1 MTRKIA
7 VIGSGLGGLTSAVI
21 LARAGFS
28 VTVFERQPIPGGY
41 AIQFKR
47 KGFTFDPSLHSVPAG
62 DAGDTFFN
70 LIKEIGIGDQI
81 SFIRLKNGP
90 GVFLGDREFLLPNN
104 PEQIYEYLGNS
115 FPKEKNSIERFS
127 AYIESYAKVYSGILL
142 DKGPLYKTL
151 PPFLVKLPAFLH
163 QSYES
168 TDHFL
173 SNFFK
178 DPVLRSLLFQYAIF
192 MGIPMDEFPAVN
204 FILMTSML
212 LSKGMYSIAGGG
224 GMLTDVLVKRL
235 LQFDGKILTNIEIVE
250 LKIENGKAIG
260 VKDKMGNEYLA
271 DVVIANTNVI
281 ELVKMTPGKSVPRS
295 YKKVLSQLKPSIS
308 VVQLHIG
315 LDCHVFDVGIK
326 QHLYLCFPESNIDRC
341 IKYQRDALNP
351 VGFSVTAPG
360 ISDPDTIPGN
370 TRVLSVVGGVSGE
383 KWLALDENSYK
394 YAKEECCRLILDKLC
409 EMFPLLKAHVV
420 VTDLA
425 TPRTFHQYTGNP
437 LGALMGFNCSCGTH
451 QSLLKIGKFP
461 IENVFLGGAWT
472 DKLGGFMMSMKAGQ
486 KAAEGVVRLMKK
498 RGIRK
503 LDF

>member
-1 MTRKIA
+1 MTPKIA

-28 VTVFERQPIPGGY
+28 VTVFERQPLTGGY

-47 KGFTFDPSLHSVPAG
+47 KGFTFDPALHSVPAG
-62 DAGDTFFN
+62 GEGDIFFN

-90 GVFLGDREFLLPNN
+90 GVFLGGREFLLPNN
-104 PEQIYEYLGNS
+104 PDQIYEYLSNS
-115 FPKEKNSIERFS
+115 FPKEKNSIERFRS
-127 AYIESYAKVYSGILL
+127 YIESHAKVYSGILL
-142 DKGPLYKTL
+142 GNGPLCKSL
-151 PPFLVKLPAFLH
+151 PPFLAKLPVFLH

-173 SNFFK
+173 SKSFK
-178 DPVLRSLLFQYAIF
+178 DPVLKSLFFQYAIF

-204 FILMTSML
+204 FIMMAGML

-224 GMLTDVLVKRL
+224 GMLADVLVKQL
-235 LQFDGKILTNIEIVE
+235 LTSGGNILTNTEIVA
-250 LKIENGKAIG
+250 LNIENGKAVG
-260 VKDKMGNEYLA
+260 VKDKLGNEYCT
-271 DVVIANTNVI
+271 DVVIADTNVT
-281 ELVKMTPGKSVPRS
+281 ELVRMTPDKFVSRS

-315 LDCHVFDVGIK
+315 LDCHAFDIGIK
-326 QHLYLCFPESNIDRC
+326 QHLYFYFPESDVDGC
-341 IKYQRDALNP
+341 IKYQRDSLNP
-351 VGFSVTAPG
+351 AGFSVTAPG

-383 KWLALDENSYK
+383 KWLALDENSYSL
-394 YAKEECCRLILDKLC
+394 AKEACCQLLLEKLYGL
-409 EMFPLLKAHVV
+409 FPLLKGHVV
-420 VTDLA
+420 ITDLA
-425 TPRTFHQYTGNP
+425 TPKTFYRYTGNP

-451 QSLLKIGKFP
+451 QNLLKIGKFP
-461 IENVFLGGAWT
+461 IKNVFLAGAWT

-486 KAAEGVVRLMKK
+486 KAAEGAVRLMKEK
-498 RGIRK
+498 
-503 LDF
+503 